1 MKEKYSDG
9 GGSSKEL
16 LRKNKNNNRKIKKQ
30 VSRTV
35 SYDSS
40 KDKLEDLDQW
50 DEFDELGFEKFRNGK
65 R

>member
-40 KDKLEDLDQW
+40 KDNLEDLDQW